1 MSDERTRRANDTP
14 RRVRVSGPPTADS
27 AERFFQNSFFVVVS
41 AIGAVVVLVVFAMLL
56 CALLTQN
63 VDTDT
68 LSAMLGTGT
77 TVIGTL
83 VGSFVGLRQG
93 QQGRDQAQQRAEQTL
108 REAER
113 SRRETERVLWSALA
127 TCPPIRQ
134 KKSCV
139 APPTLAI
146 APLDARPRPYEASPR
161 GARRAVCAPGA

>member
-1 MSDERTRRANDTP
+1 MEREEQDATAGGVRMSDERTRRGNDTP
-14 RRVRVSGPPTADS
+14 RRVPVSGPATADS

-41 AIGAVVVLVVFAMLL
+41 AIGACLVLVVFAMLFA
-56 CALLTQN
+56 ALLTRN

-93 QQGRDQAQQRAEQTL
+93 QQGRDQDQARAEQSL

-113 SRRETERVLWSALA
+113 SRREKEREMCSALA
-127 TCPPIRQ
+127 YVPSDKAEEILR
-134 KKSCV
+134 S
-139 APPTLAI
+139 APNSGVRPT
-146 APLDARPRPYEASPR
+146 
-161 GARRAVCAPGA
+161 

>member
-63 VDTDT
+63 VDTDP

-127 TCPPIRQ
+127 YVPSDKAEEILR
-134 KKSCV
+134 S
-139 APPTLAI
+139 APNSG
-146 APLDARPRPYEASPR
+146 ARPT
-161 GARRAVCAPGA
+161 

>member
-56 CALLTQN
+56 CALLIQN

-108 REAER
+108 RDAER

-127 TCPPIRQ
+127 YVPSDKAEEILR
-134 KKSCV
+134 S
-139 APPTLAI
+139 APNSGDRPT
-146 APLDARPRPYEASPR
+146 
-161 GARRAVCAPGA
+161 

>member
-1 MSDERTRRANDTP
+1 MSDQRTRRANDTP
-14 RRVRVSGPPTADS
+14 RRVPVSDPAQAHS

-56 CALLTQN
+56 AALLTQN
-63 VDTDT
+63 VGTDT

-93 QQGRDQAQQRAEQTL
+93 QQGRDQAQQRAEQ
-108 REAER
+108 

-127 TCPPIRQ
+127 YVPSDKAEEILRSAPNSGIR
-134 KKSCV
+134 
-139 APPTLAI
+139 PT
-146 APLDARPRPYEASPR
+146 
-161 GARRAVCAPGA
+161 

>member
-1 MSDERTRRANDTP
+1 MENEEQGATAGGVRMSDERARRGNDTP
-14 RRVRVSGPPTADS
+14 RRVRVSDPAQADG

-41 AIGAVVVLVVFAMLL
+41 ATGAVVVLVLFAMLL
-56 CALLTQN
+56 SALLTQN

-113 SRRETERVLWSALA
+113 NRRETERVLWSALA
-127 TCPPIRQ
+127 YVPSDKAEEILR
-134 KKSCV
+134 S
-139 APPTLAI
+139 APNSGVRPT
-146 APLDARPRPYEASPR
+146 
-161 GARRAVCAPGA
+161 